1 MTRPRIPRNIG
12 GHESGTDRAGRLT
25 SHRLALAVAAVALLT
40 LSACSAGAMP
50 GGMGPGMHA
59 RSGPDNSAPPPTDGG
74 RPIEVVAG
82 DFWFSPDSMTV
93 GEAESLNLTV
103 RNDGRVYHDLSVE
116 SLGIVVPVEPG
127 ASAVAGIRFSEP
139 GTYSFICSV
148 PGHAEAG
155 MRGSFIVAA
164 AGGG

>member
-1 MTRPRIPRNIG
+1 MTRPRIPRTS
-12 GHESGTDRAGRLT
+12 ESGTDRAGRLA

-50 GGMGPGMHA
+50 GGIGPGMHHA
-59 RSGPDNSAPPPTDGG
+59 RSGPDSSAPPPTAGG

-116 SLGIVVPVEPG
+116 SLGIVVAVEPG
-127 ASAVAGIRFSEP
+127 VSAVAGIRFSEP

>member
-1 MTRPRIPRNIG
+1 
-12 GHESGTDRAGRLT
+12 
-25 SHRLALAVAAVALLT
+25 
-40 LSACSAGAMP
+40 
-50 GGMGPGMHA
+50 
-59 RSGPDNSAPPPTDGG
+59 
-74 RPIEVVAG
+74 VAG

-116 SLGIVVPVEPG
+116 SLGIVVAVEPG
-127 ASAVAGIRFSEP
+127 VSAVAGIRFSEP